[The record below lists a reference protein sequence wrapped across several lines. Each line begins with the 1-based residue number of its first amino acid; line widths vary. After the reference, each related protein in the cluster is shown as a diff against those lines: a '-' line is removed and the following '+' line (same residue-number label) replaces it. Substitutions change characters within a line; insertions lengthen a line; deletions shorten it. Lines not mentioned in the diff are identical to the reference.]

1 MRPGGRGRPGWG
13 GAAAGAGRGGG
24 GLPGG
29 PQQPG
34 DSVTAVV
41 IAVVVAVPHDVKRG
55 GARGEQSRGAWCEP
69 PDRGAG
75 PGGQPVVLNVRCCC
89 NCYYLLSTSWCTS

>member
-1 MRPGGRGRPGWG
+1 MDGRPLGLALSRGGSRRPGGRGRPGWV

-34 DSVTAVV
+34 DNVVVNAVTL
-41 IAVVVAVPHDVKRG
+41 VAVPRGGGRG
-55 GARGEQSRGAWCEP
+55 GARDGQSRGGWCEP
-69 PDRGAG
+69 PGRGEG
-75 PGGQPVVLNVRCCC
+75 PGGQPVVVDVRC
-89 NCYYLLSTSWCTS
+89 

>member
-24 GLPGG
+24 GQQGG

-34 DSVTAVV
+34 DNVV
-41 IAVVVAVPHDVKRG
+41 VSAATLVVAVPHDVKRG
-55 GARGEQSRGAWCEP
+55 GARGALSRGAWCEP

-75 PGGQPVVLNVRCCC
+75 PGGQPVVVDVRC
-89 NCYYLLSTSWCTS
+89 

>member
-34 DSVTAVV
+34 DRAIGLLLLLLLLLLLYLMVEGVV
-41 IAVVVAVPHDVKRG
+41 G
-55 GARGEQSRGAWCEP
+55 
-69 PDRGAG
+69 
-75 PGGQPVVLNVRCCC
+75 PVVHCLVVRGVGHQTVVRVQVG
-89 NCYYLLSTSWCTS
+89 NLWW

>member
-34 DSVTAVV
+34 DRVTAVV
-41 IAVVVAVPHDVKRG
+41 IAVVVALPHDVKRG
-55 GARGEQSRGAWCEP
+55 AARGALSRGAWCGP

-75 PGGQPVVLNVRCCC
+75 PGGQPVVVDVRCCC
-89 NCYYLLSTSWCTS
+89 YCYYLLSTSWCTS